1 MPRELTESPVDRQ
14 NILNNPYAVA
24 EIQKA
29 AQIRGVVFEGAPRVI
44 KEQVAAF
51 FEVDP
56 RTIERCLEQNAAELV
71 QNGYEVIRGKRLQE
85 FKLAIEQ
92 QFGTD
97 IDVGTKTTVLG
108 IFDFRAFLNIG
119 MLLTDS
125 HRARLLRQL
134 VLDIVFVVDVINQAG
149 RRQRLGHADR
159 GGRPSREPDFAGIGG
174 DAVAQEDVVRFAL
187 AIDGDD
193 QPSLGRWVRPRFAE
207 NARIEADLG
216 NFQVVAVDEQ
226 TQTHLGRMGFSR
238 RLAHGYSAFKKS
250 IPRFS

>member
-1 MPRELTESPVDRQ
+1 MPRDLTASPVDRQ
-14 NILNNPYAVA
+14 NILNNPYAVG

-29 AQIRGVVFEGAPRVI
+29 AQIRGVLFEGTPRVI

-56 RTIERCLEQNAAELV
+56 RTVERCLEQNADELA
-71 QNGYEVIRGKRLQE
+71 QNGYEVLRGKRLQE
-85 FKLAIEQ
+85 FKLAIER
-92 QFGTD
+92 QFVTD
-97 IDVGTKTTVLG
+97 IDVGHKAVNLG

-134 VLDIVFVVDVINQAG
+134 VLDIVFDVINQAG

-159 GGRPSREPDFAGIGG
+159 GGWPSREPDFAGICG
-174 DAVAQEDVVRFAL
+174 DAVAQEDVVRFAF

-193 QPSLGRWVRPRFAE
+193 QLSVGRWVRSRVAE
-207 NARIEADLG
+207 NARIGADLG
-216 NFQVVAVDEQ
+216 AFQIVAVDEQ
-226 TQTHLGRMGFSR
+226 PQTHFGRMGFSR
-238 RLAHGYSAFKKS
+238 RLAHGYSAFEK
-250 IPRFS
+250 